1 MAGRYGRPRSVL
13 RMRTVA
19 GQVFLL
25 QVAIVVLLVA
35 AAIAALVLQSRTD
48 SEREARNRSVAVA
61 ETFAGSPGIEQALKS
76 PRPTAVLQPRAEA
89 ARKASAADVV

>member
-1 MAGRYGRPRSVL
+1 MAVPLARLLRRVYKEGMAARYGRPRSVL
-13 RMRTVA
+13 RIRTVA

-35 AAIAALVLQSRTD
+35 AAVVALVLQSRAG

-61 ETFAGSPGIEQALKS
+61 ETFANSPGMK
-76 PRPTAVLQPRAEA
+76 PP
-89 ARKASAADVV
+89 